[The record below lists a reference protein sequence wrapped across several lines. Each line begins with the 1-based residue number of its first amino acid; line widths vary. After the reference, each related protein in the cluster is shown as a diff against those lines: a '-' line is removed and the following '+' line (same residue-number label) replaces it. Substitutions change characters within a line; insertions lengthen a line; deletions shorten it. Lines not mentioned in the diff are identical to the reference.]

1 MFNAHIVTDSKQLS
15 SIIRS
20 SRSIRTR
27 FGKQKKNMQQTNI
40 YVEGKKELNENSPT
54 IFIFQKTLLVFIDCL
69 ILTFDTE
76 IFSIYDMYKNRDGR
90 FVTTLN
96 VFGLRRYKRYGD
108 WKNSIAKFQF
118 IDNWINE
125 PGNEIVWL
133 INFIII
139 ITFFIFI

>member
-20 SRSIRTR
+20 SRLIRTR
-27 FGKQKKNMQQTNI
+27 FGKQKKKHATDKHI

-108 WKNSIAKFQF
+108 
-118 IDNWINE
+118 
-125 PGNEIVWL
+125 
-133 INFIII
+133 
-139 ITFFIFI
+139 

>member
-1 MFNAHIVTDSKQLS
+1 M
-15 SIIRS
+15 
-20 SRSIRTR
+20 
-27 FGKQKKNMQQTNI
+27 
-40 YVEGKKELNENSPT
+40 
-54 IFIFQKTLLVFIDCL
+54 LVFIDCL

-118 IDNWINE
+118 QFIDNWINE

-139 ITFFIFI
+139 ITFFNFI